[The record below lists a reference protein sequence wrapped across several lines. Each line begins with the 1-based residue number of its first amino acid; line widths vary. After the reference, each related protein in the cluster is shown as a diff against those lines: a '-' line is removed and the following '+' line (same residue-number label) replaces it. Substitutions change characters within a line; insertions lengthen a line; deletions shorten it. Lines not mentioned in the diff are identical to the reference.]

1 MNMAFLALTIFLAT
15 YILIAAR
22 QFRFLHIG
30 RPAGALLGAAAMV
43 ATGVVPVR
51 RAFASIDMA
60 TIGLLFGMMVI
71 SEYLRTAGFFRAL
84 TENLCRKTSS
94 PAGFLT
100 AVVWISG
107 IGSAFLVNDPV
118 CIMMTPIVLAYAA
131 LSERDPLP
139 FLIALATSSNIGS
152 MATLAGNPQNM
163 LIAGASGLSYARY
176 AMAIFPLALVLL
188 MINNFLL
195 LKIYGKRLSE
205 GFAGAGELK
214 EVRVKK
220 SLLWKSLIVLAAV
233 VFSWFSGVD
242 LAFGAIAGAAAMILI
257 ARISPERILAR
268 LDWTILVFFAGLFVV
283 VDAVEYTGAIESF
296 FNFIPKELGLGGSFI
311 FGLASVLLS
320 NLFSNVPFVMV
331 AVKWAGAST
340 DPGFFFYLLAVTSTL
355 AGNLTLIGSMANLIV
370 VEMARG
376 TRIVGFRE
384 YFRYGILITILTFA
398 ISIGYL
404 YVLFKTFSYRP

>member
-1 MNMAFLALTIFLAT
+1 MDIAVLAIVIFLST
-15 YILIAAR
+15 YILIAAS
-22 QFRFLHIG
+22 QFKFLHIG
-30 RPAGALLGAAAMV
+30 RPAGALLGAATMV
-43 ATGVVPVR
+43 ASGVVPVK
-51 RAFASIDMA
+51 RAFASIDLA

-84 TENLCRKTSS
+84 TEKLSRRTSS
-94 PAGFLT
+94 PAAFLT

-118 CIMMTPIVLAYAA
+118 CIMMTPIVLAYAS
-131 LSERDPLP
+131 LSETDPLP

-176 AMAIFPLALVLL
+176 AMGVFPLALVLL
-188 MINNFLL
+188 LMNNYLL
-195 LKIYGKRLSE
+195 LKVYGKRL
-205 GFAGAGELK
+205 GEEFPGTGEMK

-220 SLLWKSLIVLAAV
+220 SLLWKSLIVLVSV
-233 VFSWFSGVD
+233 VLSWFLGVD
-242 LAFGAIAGAAAMILI
+242 LAFGAIAGAAAIILL
-257 ARISPERILAR
+257 ARISPERIFAR
-268 LDWTILVFFAGLFVV
+268 LDWTILVFFAALFVV
-283 VDAVEYTGAIESF
+283 VDAVEYTGALENF
-296 FNFIPKELGLGGSFI
+296 FSFIPKDMGLGGSYM

-331 AVKWAGAST
+331 AVKWAGSST
-340 DPGFFFYLLAVTSTL
+340 DPGFFYYLLAVTSTL

-376 TRIVGFRE
+376 ARVVGFRE
-384 YFRYGILITILTFA
+384 YLRYGLLITFVTTVL
-398 ISIGYL
+398 SIWYL
-404 YVLFKTFSYRP
+404 FVLFKILHFKP

>member
-1 MNMAFLALTIFLAT
+1 MDIAVLAIVIFLST

-22 QFRFLHIG
+22 QFKFLHIG

-43 ATGVVPVR
+43 ASGVVPVK
-51 RAFASIDMA
+51 RAFASIDLA

-84 TENLCRKTSS
+84 TEKLSRRTSS
-94 PAGFLT
+94 PAAFLT

-118 CIMMTPIVLAYAA
+118 CIMMTPIVLAYAS
-131 LSERDPLP
+131 LSDTDPLP
-139 FLIALATSSNIGS
+139 FLVALATSSNIGS

-163 LIAGASGLSYARY
+163 LIAGASSLSYARY
-176 AMAIFPLALVLL
+176 AVGVFPLALILLL
-188 MINNFLL
+188 MNNILL
-195 LKIYGKRLSE
+195 MKVYGKRLGE
-205 GFAGAGELK
+205 GLPGAGELK

-220 SLLWKSLIVLAAV
+220 SLLLKSLIVLVSV
-233 VFSWFSGVD
+233 VSAWFMGVD
-242 LAFGAIAGAAAMILI
+242 LAFGAIAGAAAIILL
-257 ARISPERILAR
+257 ARISPERIFAK
-268 LDWTILVFFAGLFVV
+268 LDWTILVFFAALFVV
-283 VDAVEYTGAIESF
+283 VDAVEYTGALENF
-296 FNFIPKELGLGGSFI
+296 FSFIPKDLGLGGSFM

-331 AVKWAGAST
+331 AVKWAGSST
-340 DPGFFFYLLAVTSTL
+340 DPGFFYYLLAVTSTL

-376 TRIVGFRE
+376 SRVVGFRE
-384 YFRYGILITILTFA
+384 YLRYGLLITFVTTVL
-398 ISIGYL
+398 SIGYL
-404 YVLFKTFSYRP
+404 FLLFKVLHFKP

>member
-1 MNMAFLALTIFLAT
+1 MDISVLALTIFLAT

-22 QFRFLHIG
+22 QFKFLHIG

-43 ATGVVPVR
+43 ASGVVPIK
-51 RAFASIDMA
+51 RAFASIDLA

-84 TENLCRKTSS
+84 TEKLSRRTSS
-94 PAGFLT
+94 PSAFLT

-163 LIAGASGLSYARY
+163 LIAGESGLSYARY
-176 AMAIFPLALVLL
+176 AMAVFPLALILL
-188 MINNFLL
+188 LLNNFLL
-195 LKIYGKRLSE
+195 LRVYGKRFGE
-205 GFAGAGELK
+205 GLPGAIEMK

-220 SLLWKSLIVLAAV
+220 SLLLKSLIVLVSV
-233 VFSWFSGVD
+233 VSAWFMGVD
-242 LAFGAIAGAAAMILI
+242 LAFVAIAGAVAIILL
-257 ARISPERILAR
+257 ARISPERIFAR
-268 LDWTILVFFAGLFVV
+268 LDWTILVFFAALFVV
-283 VDAVEYTGAIESF
+283 VDAVEYTGALENF
-296 FNFIPKELGLGGSFI
+296 FSFIPKDLGLGGSFM

-331 AVKWAGAST
+331 AVKWAGSST
-340 DPGFFFYLLAVTSTL
+340 DPGFFYYLLAVTSTL

-376 TRIVGFRE
+376 ARVVGFRE
-384 YFRYGILITILTFA
+384 YLRYGLLITFVTTIFSTV
-398 ISIGYL
+398 YL
-404 YVLFKTFSYRP
+404 FQVFKVLNFKP